1 MNFPFFHQVI
11 VAGGRDPKLLQIKTT
26 DFDTDNGSV
35 GLTISTFVGSTEKDD
50 VMLTKFFEYI
60 TSIERFIIFFEDL
73 KVSLLLRV

>member
-60 TSIERFIIFFEDL
+60 KSIQDYNIF
-73 KVSLLLRV
+73 